1 MYIQLLECSTYTTF
15 PWCLHYLE
23 LSWNLDQPESHQSS
37 RNNMKLVCE
46 MTSILIERTSGIP
59 MSNKKNYFFSGSC
72 HAKNRKWQFKTE
84 ILSGELSL
92 IGIIIIQL
100 QNCFFITVSL
110 PSKDDI
116 CQSVSILHFYLSFIF
131 IIIFTHVNGAGWDVN
146 LLTFLQLS

>member
-1 MYIQLLECSTYTTF
+1 MAIQNRDFIWGVEF
-15 PWCLHYLE
+15 N
-23 LSWNLDQPESHQSS
+23 WN
-37 RNNMKLVCE
+37 NN
-46 MTSILIERTSGIP
+46 
-59 MSNKKNYFFSGSC
+59 
-72 HAKNRKWQFKTE
+72 H
-84 ILSGELSL
+84 SL
-92 IGIIIIQL
+92 L